1 MSRFS
6 SIILA
11 YFVVGAVMFG
21 GGAISYEESGVASFF
36 VEQDGGQFGPAQD
49 AEEELGG
56 IGTAISNLVG
66 QFIGGIQL
74 VYNLV
79 VGLLGFI
86 NWPII
91 VLSQNNAPPIATLLI
106 GGSFTVAFYGSVIR
120 LIRGAA

>member
-11 YFVVGAVMFG
+11 YFVIGAIMFG

-36 VEQDGGQFGPAQD
+36 VEQDGGQFGPAQN

-86 NWPII
+86 NWPLI